1 MAVRSGV
8 FLPTNSLFHERYR
21 IVRGI
26 KAGAMG
32 AVHEARDERTNSP
45 CALKTMLPGVLDDET
60 ARNRFEQEARITG
73 DIRSDHI
80 VRVTDAGVDEETG
93 MPFLVME
100 LLQGEEIGSLIKKRG
115 HIPIDEALLYLTQ
128 VALALDK
135 AHAASIV
142 HRDLKPGNLFLTQRD
157 DGSPCVKILDFGIAK
172 LMSEGQTHATQTVG
186 TPMYMAPEQIIGKS
200 ALIGAPTDILSLAH
214 ITYTM
219 LVGESYWHEEAK
231 KVGVYALIQHVVT
244 GPSELPTKRAARRRG
259 MILPDWFDSWF
270 ARATANHPDDRFQ
283 RATEAMAEF
292 KDQFQESGP
301 MSFRQGPRPRRE
313 ASSSDITLIPEELD
327 EAKESV
333 SRASGARTSEARASE
348 ARASEARASEVSSTT
363 RKPVEVDAAPVS
375 LRTARRS
382 RWVPA
387 LVAVTCL
394 MSTVALGL
402 GVKMFL
408 AQPSGPPLIAE
419 RAFQGALPPVP
430 EVKPP
435 PAPTASA
442 APPPLDEPMEVHT
455 EAPKPAATPAA
466 VVVPQAG
473 TSNPV
478 PTGKTLPTTPT
489 STKSPPTKPTYVPP
503 GSID

>member
-60 ARNRFEQEARITG
+60 SRTRFEQEAKITG
-73 DIRSDHI
+73 EIRSDHI
-80 VRVTDAGVDEETG
+80 VRVTDAGCDDTTG

-100 LLQGEEIGSLIKKRG
+100 LLHGEELGSLIKKRD
-115 HIPIDEALLYLTQ
+115 HIPIDEALVYLTQ
-128 VALALDK
+128 VAFALDK

-142 HRDLKPGNLFLTQRD
+142 HRDLKPGNLFLTTRD

-214 ITYTM
+214 ITYT
-219 LVGESYWHEEAK
+219 LLTGESYWHEEAK

-244 GPSELPTKRAARRRG
+244 GPEELPTKRALRRRG
-259 MILPDWFDSWF
+259 MTLPDWFDAWF
-270 ARATANHPDDRFQ
+270 AKATANHPEDRFQ

-292 KDQFQESGP
+292 KEQYQESGP
-301 MSFRQGPRPRRE
+301 QSFRMGARPSRPSRSPKRPAIASQSDITMTAVPEGAPSPEGASE
-313 ASSSDITLIPEELD
+313 ASS
-327 EAKESV
+327 
-333 SRASGARTSEARASE
+333 TSP
-348 ARASEARASEVSSTT
+348 
-363 RKPVEVDAAPVS
+363 KPVEMDAPVVS
-375 LRTARRS
+375 ARTVRRS
-382 RWVPA
+382 RWVPT
-387 LVAVTCL
+387 LVALTCL
-394 MSTVALGL
+394 MSTVAIGLAVKLLLGDPP
-402 GVKMFL
+402 K
-408 AQPSGPPLIAE
+408 PPLIAE
-419 RAFQGALPPVP
+419 RAFSGGLPPLPSVAAPVP
-430 EVKPP
+430 V
-435 PAPTASA
+435 ASA
-442 APPPLDEPMEVHT
+442 APASAARTSAPASSAAPSDDGLEFHT
-455 EAPKPAATPAA
+455 DAPTPTAGSSAGLVPAS
-466 VVVPQAG
+466 

-478 PTGKTLPTTPT
+478 ATAKTAPTPPTGTGK
-489 STKSPPTKPTYVPP
+489 KPPTNTNVPP